1 MKLIKSLGITALVA
15 VGAFAA
21 DEPWYTD
28 LTTQLTSIKGM
39 VVTVVGA
46 VIAIA
51 LAPLAWRYVQRVL
64 ERG

>member
-39 VVTVVGA
+39 VITVISA
-46 VIAIA
+46 VIAIS
-51 LAPLAWRYVQRVL
+51 LAPLGWAYVKRVIN
-64 ERG
+64 RG